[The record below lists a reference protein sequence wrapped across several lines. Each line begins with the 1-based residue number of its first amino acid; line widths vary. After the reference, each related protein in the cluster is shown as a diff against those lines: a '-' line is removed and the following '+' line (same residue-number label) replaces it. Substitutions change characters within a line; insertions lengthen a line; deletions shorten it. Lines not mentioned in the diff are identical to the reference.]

1 MFEYKGQEFSLQQ
14 IQDYADQNNL
24 DFDTYM
30 AKMKQLGMVEKV
42 DVEKPEEPTKVSTML
57 SNLGL
62 GFVEFAQGI
71 ERQKEAIQLGVTELL
86 MPGEMTVAEKRGA
99 RAAIKSINLGSS
111 DSYEPIV
118 EKLEQNIPQYE
129 TQSITE
135 DIQKGNYA
143 QAGFR
148 TVNAALR
155 SAPSLVA
162 AATGVGGLVALGG
175 SVAGNKFEEE
185 FEADPTK
192 STGLLL
198 ANAGLTG
205 ATEATFELVTRGL
218 LKKAGFLRG
227 QGNVKAAKELLQGGA
242 KNIIKNIAYGIG
254 AEGASEAATELAVAL
269 EDRLTLGKKIDKDLL
284 YRLGDA
290 FIVGSFIGGG
300 ISTVAEFANR
310 SELAKERAET
320 ILMPEDIKQDI
331 NTKVNQLNELVKDL
345 PEASEEG
352 KSIIED
358 QINTL
363 EQDIISQKQKS
374 SRIVN
379 SLKGKDLQNYFN
391 NVNEINKQKNII
403 QKANTKSE
411 TKLAKNK
418 IQELIENNNSIIQ
431 EVATKQTAKITESVR
446 QQIKEGD
453 LPGKITELTSE
464 EILNIKEEGF
474 DSKEA
479 AKQFGFIDQK
489 ADGSFEI
496 FLNKDK
502 PMIGT
507 AGHEFLHAVL
517 FKTIKN
523 NKTTQDALG
532 DALIEHVSK
541 LGGDKTVLGQRLSAY
556 GKFNKE
562 GVFVRDSNFGEE
574 TMTILS
580 EEILNGNLKFEENFF
595 TKIGDI
601 IRRFSQDY
609 LGRQV
614 IFNRP
619 RDVYN
624 FVKDYTKSIKDGK
637 ISPAILRVAKKGAV
651 GKLIA
656 KDAKAEDVTQ
666 MSKEASDN
674 VQQLYENRT
683 DNASFEF
690 DIIEQFKP
698 IVGKIVDRRKDAPN
712 FDRQLLT
719 DEIETGQRGILD
731 LIREYKPDSGV
742 PLAAYI
748 NKFLP
753 ARAIEASK
761 RVLGEEF
768 TEDVTEARG
777 VAAEET
783 ADVEVQAKPRQK
795 KTVVAKRLGVS
806 DKAIKAIKKI
816 LPDLDTSNLTF
827 KSLKNQVPDI
837 VGELFGISPKKIISK
852 ANITKGELL
861 SSQMFINKNA
871 DLLMAMLP
879 EGATPSGTATGVPK
893 TLLDA
898 FYTKTD
904 RAKAATTG
912 SRAGLAIQ
920 RKNKIDKTQFLETFG
935 IIEGKPVRTD
945 RNTSAR
951 VLALADMVGKM
962 ITNQTV
968 REELAKQPGK
978 EQDVTRIAEGKSPAM
993 FSKRAEKL
1001 QSYVNLKKIFDGP
1014 LAPTS
1019 EILAETEEKTGKVKV
1034 KVITRRDLEQYQNE
1048 ENKIIWEEF
1057 YMNQILDFL
1066 DTYPQYYEV
1075 MSSGLTGGIKKAAFF
1090 NIPYFRR
1097 TIEKYAKKSDRQ
1109 NIIKKIDK
1117 TKQVKPLRLGYHTNS
1132 KFRGIKNIKLF
1143 KDKGK
1148 TEFLEQFFRDIAK
1161 HGKGEEIFQEL
1172 LTHLGFDQSNFM
1184 RHAGVLLAY
1193 PVNAKGKE
1201 VTNEVG
1207 VEEHDP
1213 QMEMAR
1219 ILFAAARD
1227 GNIEDAIKLLK
1238 FSYSQSSLR
1247 EQDDPGGDLRQSRGK
1262 DFFEKVV
1269 PRVLNNELDFLPDG
1283 FGAIYRLMK
1292 AGIDPNAYKLVNEKQ
1307 TIAEYFGV
1315 DNLSVAKAREAIIGV
1330 FEGTQNIEVLRRQR
1344 DLNLQNK
1351 EDNIKFSKAVT
1362 VSRTM
1367 ASKPSKGI
1375 TILDFDD
1382 TLATTKSL
1390 VKFTAPDG
1398 TTGTLNAEQYAS
1410 TYQDLLDQGYTFD
1423 FSDFNRVVK
1432 GKVAPLFK
1440 KALKLQSKFGPEN
1453 MFVLTARPP
1462 QAAKAIFDFLKANG
1476 LNIPLKN
1483 ITGLANSTSE
1493 AKALWIADKVGEGY
1507 NDFYFADDAL
1517 QNVQAVDN
1525 MLEQFDVKRK
1535 VQQARVQFSKPANLD
1550 KTFNDILENVTGI
1563 ESKKRFARTK
1573 ARKRGASK
1581 GKFRFFI
1588 PPSHED
1594 FIGLLYNFMGKG
1606 RIGDGHRDFFEKALV
1621 MPLNR
1626 AYREIDTAKQAIAND
1641 YKALNKQMSSV
1652 RKMLTKKTPD
1662 GDFTYQDA
1670 IRVYI
1675 WDKHGYTIPGLS
1687 ELDQKN
1693 LVDIVKKD
1701 PDLQAYAET
1710 VNTISKQETYV
1721 DPGPNW
1727 ETGNIRIDLI
1737 DATGRVGRKT
1747 YFAEFEENA
1756 DIIFSEENLNKIEA
1770 GYGKELRNS
1779 LEDMLYRI
1787 KIGVNRSK
1795 GSNAKPNMFMN
1806 WLNAS
1811 VSGVMFFNTRSALLQ
1826 QMSNVN
1832 YLNFA
1837 DNNIFAA
1844 GKAFANQPQYWK
1856 DFAMIFNSD
1865 MLKQRRGGLQTD
1877 INGAELAEAIKNAR
1891 PGNLFDQVAII
1902 VGKALRLGF
1911 LPTQIGDNIAIA
1923 TGGAAFYRN
1932 RVNKYIKDGFPVDQA
1947 EKKAFTDFQNITQ
1960 STQQSARPD
1969 MTSYQQAIWIGKLVL
1984 NFLNTPSQYN
1994 RIIKKAGSD
2003 IINRRITPPNT
2014 TQMQS
2019 DMSNMSRI
2027 LYYGAAQNLIFYG
2040 LQTALFAVMFG
2051 SDDEEEDERIAQFLK
2066 KKERVINGSIDTI
2079 LRGSGIY
2086 GVAVST
2092 LKNMAIKFLEQ
2103 RAKGYNKDE
2112 AAVLMEL
2119 ANFSPVVGIKLRR
2132 IVNAEKTLN
2141 YNMKVIKEMDTFDI
2155 DNPMWSAVTNYTQT
2169 ITTAP
2174 TNKIYQKTINLR
2186 NAADRDY
2193 TMLQRILFFSGY
2205 TTWSLGLGDT
2215 KKMKKI
2221 KEEVK
2226 AKNKKKSK
2234 TNKRRFDLK

>member
-753 ARAIEASK
+753 ARA
-761 RVLGEEF
+761 
-768 TEDVTEARG
+768 
-777 VAAEET
+777 
-783 ADVEVQAKPRQK
+783 
-795 KTVVAKRLGVS
+795 
-806 DKAIKAIKKI
+806 
-816 LPDLDTSNLTF
+816 
-827 KSLKNQVPDI
+827 
-837 VGELFGISPKKIISK
+837 
-852 ANITKGELL
+852 
-861 SSQMFINKNA
+861 
-871 DLLMAMLP
+871 
-879 EGATPSGTATGVPK
+879 
-893 TLLDA
+893 
-898 FYTKTD
+898 
-904 RAKAATTG
+904 
-912 SRAGLAIQ
+912 
-920 RKNKIDKTQFLETFG
+920 
-935 IIEGKPVRTD
+935 
-945 RNTSAR
+945 
-951 VLALADMVGKM
+951 
-962 ITNQTV
+962 
-968 REELAKQPGK
+968 
-978 EQDVTRIAEGKSPAM
+978 
-993 FSKRAEKL
+993 
-1001 QSYVNLKKIFDGP
+1001 
-1014 LAPTS
+1014 
-1019 EILAETEEKTGKVKV
+1019 
-1034 KVITRRDLEQYQNE
+1034 
-1048 ENKIIWEEF
+1048 
-1057 YMNQILDFL
+1057 
-1066 DTYPQYYEV
+1066 
-1075 MSSGLTGGIKKAAFF
+1075 
-1090 NIPYFRR
+1090 
-1097 TIEKYAKKSDRQ
+1097 
-1109 NIIKKIDK
+1109 
-1117 TKQVKPLRLGYHTNS
+1117 
-1132 KFRGIKNIKLF
+1132 
-1143 KDKGK
+1143 
-1148 TEFLEQFFRDIAK
+1148 
-1161 HGKGEEIFQEL
+1161 
-1172 LTHLGFDQSNFM
+1172 
-1184 RHAGVLLAY
+1184 
-1193 PVNAKGKE
+1193 
-1201 VTNEVG
+1201 
-1207 VEEHDP
+1207 
-1213 QMEMAR
+1213 
-1219 ILFAAARD
+1219 
-1227 GNIEDAIKLLK
+1227 
-1238 FSYSQSSLR
+1238 
-1247 EQDDPGGDLRQSRGK
+1247 
-1262 DFFEKVV
+1262 
-1269 PRVLNNELDFLPDG
+1269 
-1283 FGAIYRLMK
+1283 
-1292 AGIDPNAYKLVNEKQ
+1292 
-1307 TIAEYFGV
+1307 
-1315 DNLSVAKAREAIIGV
+1315 
-1330 FEGTQNIEVLRRQR
+1330 
-1344 DLNLQNK
+1344 
-1351 EDNIKFSKAVT
+1351 
-1362 VSRTM
+1362 
-1367 ASKPSKGI
+1367 
-1375 TILDFDD
+1375 
-1382 TLATTKSL
+1382 
-1390 VKFTAPDG
+1390 
-1398 TTGTLNAEQYAS
+1398 
-1410 TYQDLLDQGYTFD
+1410 
-1423 FSDFNRVVK
+1423 
-1432 GKVAPLFK
+1432 
-1440 KALKLQSKFGPEN
+1440 
-1453 MFVLTARPP
+1453 
-1462 QAAKAIFDFLKANG
+1462 
-1476 LNIPLKN
+1476 
-1483 ITGLANSTSE
+1483 
-1493 AKALWIADKVGEGY
+1493 
-1507 NDFYFADDAL
+1507 
-1517 QNVQAVDN
+1517 
-1525 MLEQFDVKRK
+1525 
-1535 VQQARVQFSKPANLD
+1535 
-1550 KTFNDILENVTGI
+1550 
-1563 ESKKRFARTK
+1563 
-1573 ARKRGASK
+1573 
-1581 GKFRFFI
+1581 
-1588 PPSHED
+1588 
-1594 FIGLLYNFMGKG
+1594 
-1606 RIGDGHRDFFEKALV
+1606 
-1621 MPLNR
+1621 
-1626 AYREIDTAKQAIAND
+1626 
-1641 YKALNKQMSSV
+1641 
-1652 RKMLTKKTPD
+1652 
-1662 GDFTYQDA
+1662 
-1670 IRVYI
+1670 
-1675 WDKHGYTIPGLS
+1675 
-1687 ELDQKN
+1687 
-1693 LVDIVKKD
+1693 
-1701 PDLQAYAET
+1701 
-1710 VNTISKQETYV
+1710 
-1721 DPGPNW
+1721 
-1727 ETGNIRIDLI
+1727 
-1737 DATGRVGRKT
+1737 
-1747 YFAEFEENA
+1747 
-1756 DIIFSEENLNKIEA
+1756 
-1770 GYGKELRNS
+1770 
-1779 LEDMLYRI
+1779 
-1787 KIGVNRSK
+1787 
-1795 GSNAKPNMFMN
+1795 
-1806 WLNAS
+1806 
-1811 VSGVMFFNTRSALLQ
+1811 
-1826 QMSNVN
+1826 
-1832 YLNFA
+1832 
-1837 DNNIFAA
+1837 
-1844 GKAFANQPQYWK
+1844 
-1856 DFAMIFNSD
+1856 
-1865 MLKQRRGGLQTD
+1865 
-1877 INGAELAEAIKNAR
+1877 
-1891 PGNLFDQVAII
+1891 
-1902 VGKALRLGF
+1902 
-1911 LPTQIGDNIAIA
+1911 
-1923 TGGAAFYRN
+1923 
-1932 RVNKYIKDGFPVDQA
+1932 
-1947 EKKAFTDFQNITQ
+1947 
-1960 STQQSARPD
+1960 
-1969 MTSYQQAIWIGKLVL
+1969 
-1984 NFLNTPSQYN
+1984 
-1994 RIIKKAGSD
+1994 
-2003 IINRRITPPNT
+2003 
-2014 TQMQS
+2014 
-2019 DMSNMSRI
+2019 
-2027 LYYGAAQNLIFYG
+2027 
-2040 LQTALFAVMFG
+2040 
-2051 SDDEEEDERIAQFLK
+2051 
-2066 KKERVINGSIDTI
+2066 
-2079 LRGSGIY
+2079 
-2086 GVAVST
+2086 
-2092 LKNMAIKFLEQ
+2092 
-2103 RAKGYNKDE
+2103 
-2112 AAVLMEL
+2112 
-2119 ANFSPVVGIKLRR
+2119 
-2132 IVNAEKTLN
+2132 
-2141 YNMKVIKEMDTFDI
+2141 
-2155 DNPMWSAVTNYTQT
+2155 
-2169 ITTAP
+2169 
-2174 TNKIYQKTINLR
+2174 
-2186 NAADRDY
+2186 
-2193 TMLQRILFFSGY
+2193 
-2205 TTWSLGLGDT
+2205 
-2215 KKMKKI
+2215 
-2221 KEEVK
+2221 
-2226 AKNKKKSK
+2226 
-2234 TNKRRFDLK
+2234 